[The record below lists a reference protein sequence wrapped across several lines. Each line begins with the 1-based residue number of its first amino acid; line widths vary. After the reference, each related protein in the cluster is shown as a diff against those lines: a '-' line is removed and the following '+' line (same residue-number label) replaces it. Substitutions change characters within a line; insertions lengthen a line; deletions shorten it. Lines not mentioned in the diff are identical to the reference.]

1 MNEPHSLCKVRSF
14 TKARAAG
21 TVFRVIVAFGLALA
35 IGCGAR
41 TTAPRIITL
50 ATTTSTQDSGL
61 LDNLLPDF
69 RQQTG
74 IEVKVVAVGTGQA
87 LELGRRG
94 DVDVLL
100 THAPAVEEKFMA
112 EGFGSERHPVMHND
126 FVLVGPRADPASLQ
140 GNPSVVE
147 AFRQIAQA
155 GLPFIS
161 RGDDSGT
168 HQKEREIWTKSGVE
182 LKGSWYIQAG
192 SGMAQALR
200 MAQEKQAYLLTD
212 RATFLALRK
221 ELDLAILVQG
231 DALLRNRYAVIVVN
245 PQKHPHVRH
254 DAARQFAGYLVSADC
269 QRKIADFGKDKYGQA
284 LFFSD
289 ADSVRK

>member
-14 TKARAAG
+14 TEARATGA
-21 TVFRVIVAFGLALA
+21 VFRVIVAFGLALTL
-35 IGCGAR
+35 GCSQR
-41 TTAPRIITL
+41 TTASRIVTL

-74 IEVKVVAVGTGQA
+74 IEVKVVAAGTGQA

-94 DVDVLL
+94 DADVLL

-112 EGFGSERHPVMHND
+112 EGFGSERHPVMYND
-126 FVLVGPRADPASLQ
+126 FVLAGPRVDPAGIQ
-140 GNPSVVE
+140 GKPSVVE

-155 GLPFIS
+155 GSRFIS
-161 RGDDSGT
+161 RGDESGT
-168 HQKEREIWTKSGVE
+168 HQKEREIWMKLGVE
-182 LKGSWYIQAG
+182 PKGSWYMQAG

-200 MAQEKQAYLLTD
+200 MAQEKHAYLLTD

-231 DALLRNRYAVIVVN
+231 DALLRNRYVVIVVN

-254 DAARQFAGYLVSADC
+254 DAARQFAGFLVSAES
-269 QRKIADFGKDKYGQA
+269 QRKIADFGKDKYGEA
-284 LFFSD
+284 MFFPD
-289 ADSVRK
+289 ADSLRK